1 MLPWGPP
8 SPGSV
13 VESVTT
19 RFWYA
24 GLRPGWPGWDGR
36 MAALSRL
43 ESLDLMAR
51 SITMPLP
58 QTPWMEL
65 GSGENTCTVAAVAAV
80 EDVVLDAAF
89 FFEPPDEQ
97 AAKIRAAATVSTMNR
112 FMGLEPYL

>member
-24 GLRPGWPGWDGR
+24 GLRPGWPGWAGR

-51 SITMPLP
+51 SITIPLP
-58 QTPWMEL
+58 QTPWIEL

-80 EDVVLDAAF
+80 ADVVLDAAF
-89 FFEPPDEQ
+89 FLDPPDEQ
-97 AAKIRAAATVSTMNR
+97 PASPIAAPTVTTMN
-112 FMGLEPYL
+112 